1 MAISEMSKIIHHL
14 RLVTDLRN
22 EAVWTDSQLLACF
35 IAHRDEAAFATLLRR
50 HGPMVWGVCRR
61 VVGSQ
66 HDAEDAFQATFLILV
81 RKAASIASR
90 ELLANWLYGVA
101 HRTAL
106 HAKTTNIRRQ
116 RKERQVPVIP
126 EREVVSP
133 DHEREWQPLLDQELS
148 RLPDKYRAVVVLC
161 DLEGKTRREVAAQL
175 GLPEGTVA
183 GRLARARALLA
194 KRLGRS
200 GLAVPGAALAT
211 LLAKESATAAVPAK
225 LMADL
230 PKMVASCAWGQ
241 ATAHGAIP
249 APVVALVE
257 KVLESMLMTKLK
269 ILAAV
274 FFLLALAF
282 SGAGMLA
289 YTLGAP
295 RPGGS
300 SNTKTPH
307 ASPGAPGGKEAVV
320 PAKLP
325 AAQAGPARMQIEHKS
340 PVLSLAWSLN
350 GRWIATGTKDGTLR
364 ITDTATGKEVRSIA
378 TGNAV
383 VAISFAPDGK
393 TLAVGQLDGAA
404 SIWDTAGGQKLA
416 DRMGFVNKPMPEL
429 LAFTSDSQAIVAV
442 KVGGFTEW
450 KPNLGAAGIGMGP
463 ADGIPAMALDGSVCG
478 WVQTDGWVVMRSYD
492 PMAMGGSSTEIQ
504 RLEVGKA
511 HSLAFAPKG
520 KLLAIGAADKNVEL
534 WDLKAKKK
542 IIVLTGLTK
551 PAANLAFS
559 ADGRTLAALA
569 ADGTSI
575 RVWDLDK
582 KTALGQI
589 SHGRGRVAAL
599 ALSPD
604 GKMLA
609 IAGVDDKVVDLRK
622 VSAREITHKGP
633 PLELSAKE
641 LAALWTDLAGSDN
654 EKADGAWRKLGT
666 AGDHAI
672 PYLRQVIRPIA
683 VPAADI
689 KQIEQLVADLDS
701 PKFATREKA
710 AKELLA
716 AGALAIVPLQRM
728 LEKPPSIEAARRA
741 EAVLKKLDEPLLT
754 LDQRRVLDAIEL
766 LEQLR
771 TAKAIALLQEIE
783 RDALIPQI
791 RMGARQ
797 ALLRLAPA
805 TEGKK

>member
-1 MAISEMSKIIHHL
+1 MAISEMSKIIQHL
-14 RLVTDLRN
+14 RLATDLRD
-22 EAVWTDSQLLACF
+22 EADWTDSQLLTCF
-35 IAHRDEAAFATLLRR
+35 IAQRDEAAFATLLRR

-81 RKAASIASR
+81 RKAASLISR

-106 HAKTTNIRRQ
+106 HAKTTNVRRQ
-116 RKERQVPVIP
+116 RKERQVAVIP

-133 DHEREWQPLLDQELS
+133 DHERDWQPLLDQELS

-175 GLPEGTVA
+175 RLPEGTVA

-194 KRLGRS
+194 KRLTRS
-200 GLAVPGAALAT
+200 GLAVPGAFVAT
-211 LLAKESATAAVPAK
+211 ALAKESAAAAVPAK

-230 PKMVASCAWGQ
+230 HRMATACAWGQ
-241 ATAHGAIP
+241 ATGQGAIP

-274 FFLLALAF
+274 FFLLALAS
-282 SGAGMLA
+282 SGAGLLA

-295 RPGGS
+295 RPS
-300 SNTKTPH
+300 ASATTKTPQ
-307 ASPGAPGGKEAVV
+307 ASPGAPGGKDAAGA
-320 PAKLP
+320 AKLP
-325 AAQAGPARMQIEHKS
+325 AAQAGPTRMQVEHKS
-340 PVLSLAWSLN
+340 PVLSLAWSPT
-350 GRWIATGTKDGTLR
+350 GQWIATGAKDGTLR
-364 ITDTATGKEVRSIA
+364 ITDTATGKEIRTMA

-383 VAISFAPDGK
+383 VAISFAPDSR
-393 TLAVGQLDGAA
+393 TLAIGQLDGSA
-404 SIWDTAGGQKLA
+404 SIWDTATGQKLA
-416 DRMGFVNKPMPEL
+416 DRNVFINKPAPEL

-442 KVGGFTEW
+442 KVGGFSEW
-450 KPNLGAAGIGMGP
+450 KPNMGAGGIGMGP
-463 ADGIPAMALDGSVCG
+463 ADGIPAMAIDGSICG
-478 WVQTDGWVVMRSYD
+478 WVQADGFVVMRSYD
-492 PMAMGGSSTEIQ
+492 PMAMGLSSAQIQ

-511 HSLAFAPKG
+511 HSLAFAPAG
-520 KLLAIGAADKNVEL
+520 KLLAIGADDKGVEL

-542 IIVLTGLTK
+542 TMVLTGLAK
-551 PAANLAFS
+551 PAAKLVFS

-569 ADGTSI
+569 GDNTSI
-575 RVWDLDK
+575 RVWDLGK
-582 KTALGQI
+582 KTTVGQI
-589 SHGRGRVAAL
+589 THNRGAVGAL

-609 IAGVDDKVVDLRK
+609 TTGVDDKLVDLAK
-622 VSAREITHKGP
+622 AAAREITHKGP

-641 LAALWTDLAGSDN
+641 LAALWTDLGSPDN
-654 EKADGAWRKLGT
+654 EKADGAWRKLGG
-666 AGDHAI
+666 AGDNAI
-672 PYLRQVIRPIA
+672 PYLGQVIRPIA
-683 VPAADI
+683 VPAGDI
-689 KQIEQLVADLDS
+689 KQIEKLVAELDS
-701 PKFATREKA
+701 DKFTTREKA

-716 AGALAIVPLQRM
+716 AGPLAIVPLQRL
-728 LEKPPSIEAARRA
+728 LEKPPSIEAAKRA
-741 EAVLKKLDEPLLT
+741 ETLLKKLDEPALT

-771 TAKAIALLQEIE
+771 TAKAMALLQEIE
-783 RDALIPQI
+783 RDALVSPI

-805 TEGKK
+805 AEGKK